1 VQVVVDNNGGLRKT
15 VPVGHV
21 WVGIP
26 PADARRQRTAAMKT
40 GRTLQQLAAELE
52 RQTASRRDYI
62 APQGK
67 VEAVVVTET
76 TEKVGEVINGHVET
90 ETSSEIKITG
100 FNGDA
105 LALTNYAHGQ
115 LADHLEIPRKYY
127 DRTRSLQPELLAE
140 NINTWLRADPA
151 NKRMIR
157 TLDGRVR
164 GILSPKF
171 RPLDNFDLA
180 GAVLP
185 TLIEHEVEITSCELT
200 ETRMYI
206 KGILPALSD
215 VIPAGLALG
224 EGHNALD
231 RGTVVAAV
239 VISNS
244 DIGNGTLRV
253 EPSVFTTFCT
263 NLAILKDAA
272 MRKYHA
278 GRANQTT
285 GETWEVFADDT
296 RKADDAAFWLKVR
309 DVTKAA
315 FDADQF
321 RAAVARIR
329 KAANT
334 IIPSDDIAAVVEM
347 TIEELKLPTSTNGG
361 ILKALAAGG
370 DMTQWGLSSALTRV
384 ANTQADYE
392 TATLLE
398 RAGGEVL
405 ALQGGAWKRI
415 AEATAA

>member
-1 VQVVVDNNGGLRKT
+1 MKAGLS
-15 VPVGHV
+15 
-21 WVGIP
+21 
-26 PADARRQRTAAMKT
+26 
-40 GRTLQQLAAELE
+40 LSQLAAELE
-52 RQTASRRDYI
+52 RQTATRRDYL

-67 VEAVVVTET
+67 IEAVLIDDKAPET
-76 TEKVGEVINGHVET
+76 DALGAIG
-90 ETSSEIKITG
+90 ITG

-105 LALTNYAHGQ
+105 LMLTPYAHGQ
-115 LADHLEIPRKYY
+115 LADHLEIPKKYY
-127 DRTRSLQPELLAE
+127 DRMAAQRPELLTR
-140 NINTWLRADPA
+140 NINTWLHADPA

-157 TLDGRVR
+157 TLDGKVR
-164 GILSPKF
+164 AVLSPKY

-180 GAVLP
+180 QAILP
-185 TLIEHEVEITSCELT
+185 TLIDAQIEITSCDLT

-215 VIPAGLALG
+215 EIATGLAFG

-244 DIGNGTLRV
+244 DIGAGTLRV
-253 EPSVFTTFCT
+253 EPSAFTTFCT

-272 MRKYHA
+272 MKKYHA

-285 GETWEVFADDT
+285 GESWEVFADDT

-309 DVTKAA
+309 DVVRAA
-315 FDADQF
+315 FDEGQF
-321 RAAVARIR
+321 RAAVARLR
-329 KAANT
+329 AAAET
-334 IIPSDDIAAVVEM
+334 IIPSDDLAAVVEM
-347 TIEELKLPTSTNGG
+347 TVEELKLPVSTNSG

-384 ANTQADYE
+384 ANNQADYE

-415 AEATAA
+415 ATATAAA

>member
-1 VQVVVDNNGGLRKT
+1 
-15 VPVGHV
+15 
-21 WVGIP
+21 
-26 PADARRQRTAAMKT
+26 MKT
-40 GRTLQQLAAELE
+40 GRTLQELAAELQ
-52 RQTASRRDYI
+52 RQTETRRDYI

-67 VEAVVVTET
+67 VEAVVADNNAIEL
-76 TEKVGEVINGHVET
+76 
-90 ETSSEIKITG
+90 TG
-100 FNGDA
+100 FNGAA
-105 LALTNYAHGQ
+105 LPITNYAHGQ
-115 LADHLEIPRKYY
+115 LADHLEIPKKYY
-127 DRTRSLQPELLAE
+127 DRMASSRPELLAQ
-140 NINTWLRADPA
+140 NINTWLHADPA

-157 TLDGRVR
+157 TLDGKVR

-180 GAVLP
+180 QAILP
-185 TLIEHEVEITSCELT
+185 TLIENRIEITSCELT

-244 DIGNGTLRV
+244 DIGAGTLRV

-272 MRKYHA
+272 MKKYHA

-296 RKADDAAFWLKVR
+296 RRADDAAFWLKVR

-315 FDADQF
+315 FDAEQF
-321 RAAVARIR
+321 RGAVARLR
-329 KAANT
+329 KAAGT
-334 IIPSDDIAAVVEM
+334 VIPSDDLAAVVDM
-347 TIEELKLPTSTNGG
+347 TIEELKLPTSINSGL
-361 ILKALAAGG
+361 LKALAAGG

-384 ANTQADYE
+384 ANGVDDYE

-398 RAGGEVL
+398 RAGGEVISL
-405 ALQGGAWKRI
+405 APGQWKRI
-415 AEATAA
+415 AEAVAA